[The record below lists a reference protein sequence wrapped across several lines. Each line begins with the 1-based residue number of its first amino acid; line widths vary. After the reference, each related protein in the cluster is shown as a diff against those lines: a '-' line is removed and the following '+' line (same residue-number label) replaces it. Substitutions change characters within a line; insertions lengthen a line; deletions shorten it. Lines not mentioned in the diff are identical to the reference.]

1 MIAKTNAKRAASA
14 FGACCMLFALSAFSA
29 AGSVCQGGYV
39 REAQGLVSMQ
49 RAGAKTT
56 AARVGDQ
63 FETDTTFRTGPG
75 EEAILK
81 FADGQILAL
90 GANSAAHI
98 GRYCY
103 LADKLEHSGVSMELI
118 KGQMR
123 IIAGLIGVSKPE
135 KLRIAAGDSTVDIQ
149 KEGGADFTVVVNPE
163 PQEAGYALVQAG
175 EISVRT
181 PYGRI
186 VSVAPGQYA
195 PWQPGR
201 SPAHP
206 TPFAAAPAVS
216 QANVAELLARV
227 LPPNT
232 PVTVAAAAKSAGALA
247 AAARTDAGVGSAP
260 RPAGYVQAVSK
271 AVSIKKAFGSTVA
284 ATLGSTFEAGSTFDT
299 GDDGRVVLKFADG
312 QLAVL
317 GRGSALSVGR
327 YRFDPGDVKASESA
341 LELARGAMRIVT
353 GSIQEENRDGLSIS
367 AAASIV
373 DILNPGPADFT
384 VAVDTQN
391 REIGIAQVSL
401 GEIAVHT
408 PYGPIGK
415 IQPGQSR
422 LWEPGK
428 TAEARLSGADA
439 LALAKAAEALQLS
452 GLPDNAPVAVAAA
465 ARAALAVAAA
475 QTAQAAASADA
486 QNARLQAEAKAA
498 MELAG
503 LAQDA
508 EASASEALAAK
519 ILTAKLEILPPP
531 AAGQALALAPSG
543 PAAPIIV
550 PIIPAVTPGAGGGCL
565 GSKC

>member
-39 REAQGLVSMQ
+39 HEAQGMVSMQ

-90 GANSAAHI
+90 GADSAAHV

-103 LADKLEHSGVSMELI
+103 LAENLEQSGVSMELI

-123 IIAGLIGVSKPE
+123 VIAGLIGMSRPE
-135 KLRIAAGDSTVDIQ
+135 KLRIAAGDSTVEIQ
-149 KEGGADFTVVVNPE
+149 KAGGADFTVVVQPA

-186 VSVAPGQYA
+186 GSVAPGQYA

-201 SPAHP
+201 SPAP
-206 TPFAAAPAVS
+206 PIPFAAAPAVI
-216 QANVAELLARV
+216 QANVAALLACV
-227 LPPNT
+227 LPSNT
-232 PVTVAAAAKSAGALA
+232 PVTVAAAAESAGALA
-247 AAARTDAGVGSAP
+247 AAARTDAGAALDP
-260 RPAGYVQAVSK
+260 RLAGYVQAVSRT
-271 AVSIKKAFGSTVA
+271 VSIKTAGGRTVA
-284 ATLGSTFEAGSTFDT
+284 ATVGSTFEAGSTFDT

-317 GRGSALSVGR
+317 GRDSALSVGR
-327 YRFDPGDVKASESA
+327 YQFDPGDVKASESA

-367 AAASIV
+367 AGASIV
-373 DILNPGPADFT
+373 DILNSGPADFT
-384 VAVDTQN
+384 VAVDTQD
-391 REIGIAQVSL
+391 RDIGIARASL

-422 LWEPGK
+422 LWQPGQ
-428 TAEARLSGADA
+428 TAQARVAGADA
-439 LALAKAAEALQLS
+439 LALAKAAEVLQLAE
-452 GLPDNAPVAVAAA
+452 LPDNAPVAVTAA
-465 ARAALAVAAA
+465 ARAALALAAA
-475 QTAQAAASADA
+475 QEAQAAASADA
-486 QNARLQAEAKAA
+486 QDARLQAEAKAA

-508 EASASEALAAK
+508 AASASEALAAK
-519 ILTAKLEILPPP
+519 IFAAKLETLPPP
-531 AAGQALALAPSG
+531 AAGQALALAPRA

-550 PIIPAVTPGAGGGCL
+550 PIIPAVTPGAAGGCL